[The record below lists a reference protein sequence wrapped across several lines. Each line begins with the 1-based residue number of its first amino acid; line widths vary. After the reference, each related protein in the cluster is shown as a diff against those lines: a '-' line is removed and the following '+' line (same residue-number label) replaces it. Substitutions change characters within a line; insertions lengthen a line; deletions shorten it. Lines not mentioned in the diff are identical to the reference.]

1 MMLDMEIA
9 YTVPC
14 LVPLMGFFLLNCRC
28 EQVYHNEAINAKHI
42 DQTIFE
48 REIAYK
54 TNFITANGFSLS
66 LLNCRCK
73 RVYHDEAV

>member
-1 MMLDMEIA
+1 MWMS
-9 YTVPC
+9 VS
-14 LVPLMGFFLLNCRC
+14 
-28 EQVYHNEAINAKHI
+28 QWSNAKHI
-42 DQTIFE
+42 DQTMFE

-66 LLNCRCK
+66 LLNCRCE